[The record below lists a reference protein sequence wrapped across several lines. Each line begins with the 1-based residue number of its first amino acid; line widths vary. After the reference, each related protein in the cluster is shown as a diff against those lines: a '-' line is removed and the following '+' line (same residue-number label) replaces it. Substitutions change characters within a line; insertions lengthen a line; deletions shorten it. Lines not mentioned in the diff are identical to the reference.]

1 MRNGQM
7 DMFWLSARRECGK
20 IRLDNHARHI
30 LRNRCCDVGSPIYR
44 CLRNQLLAQVRNIDV
59 VILVRN
65 GQPLARVLPYHQ
77 ENPEVSE
84 GPTAFS
90 IPHDGDA
97 MSHEIAAYA
106 SQHKGLIKHYLNQYV
121 AVYQGQVID
130 HDPDHSALFQRINTN
145 YPEEIVLIRQVRL
158 ELPRPLH
165 IRSPRL
171 TQLP

>member
-1 MRNGQM
+1 MQGISSGTGAVM
-7 DMFWLSARRECGK
+7 SEALF
-20 IRLDNHARHI
+20 I
-30 LRNRCCDVGSPIYR
+30 DVSKTN
-44 CLRNQLLAQVRNIDV
+44 LNQLLAHVRNIDE

-106 SQHKGLIKHYLNQYV
+106 SQHEELIKHYLNQYV

-158 ELPRPLH
+158 ELPRSLH